1 MITPNNNNNSNVRS
15 MDLAKKIDSNG
26 SEKFSAEC
34 GIQNIRDQ
42 MKNFMQSVAAQS
54 QVEQHT
60 ASPSVRNDCDEF
72 EAEITYIN
80 FTKSS
85 ETDCSEQQPK
95 GRKNLIE
102 EV

>member
-1 MITPNNNNNSNVRS
+1 MIAPNNNNNSNVRS
-15 MDLAKKIDSNG
+15 MDLAKKLTLNG
-26 SEKFSAEC
+26 SEKFSAES

-42 MKNFMQSVAAQS
+42 MKNFMQSIAAQS

-80 FTKSS
+80 FKGT

-95 GRKNLIE
+95 KRRNLIE